1 MAIFC
6 HHIFLISCEV
16 NLYYCVKM
24 AVNSTKSEISKDSYT
39 AAAAGAL
46 TAGAGTYGVIN
57 LKLKHLADDTVKA
70 FNSSAADCD
79 AFVKKNDDI
88 IQKAVDSKKG
98 FFGKVNKALKG
109 VENDKITETVN
120 KTTSSLIDGYR
131 DKAAKKIGL
140 KAEGAELK
148 KSVND
153 LGNKFLS
160 KDILK
165 SYKDVNKYK
174 NLLAVSGAVI
184 LGAIGG
190 CIIKEIVSRKNEQV
204 SGGKENNKEKAGEK
218 ESLTEKEVQD
228 IEEKEEKEIKEK
240 KKESLTATE
249 GQIKASMTTADYQR
263 IKKEEREKRLEEE
276 RRKRGL

>member
-1 MAIFC
+1 MLVMAIFC

-39 AAAAGAL
+39 AAATGAL

-79 AFVKKNDDI
+79 VFVKKHDDI

-131 DKAAKKIGL
+131 DKAAKRIGL

-148 KSVND
+148 KSIND
-153 LGNKFLS
+153 MANKFLS

-174 NLLAVSGAVI
+174 NLLAVSGAII

-190 CIIKEIVSRKNEQV
+190 CIIKEVVSRKNEQ
-204 SGGKENNKEKAGEK
+204 KTENTTK
-218 ESLTEKEVQD
+218 ESTVKTEELKTDKTSKQKETNSKTEKTIGVQTKNKK
-228 IEEKEEKEIKEK
+228 IIKQPE
-240 KKESLTATE
+240 
-249 GQIKASMTTADYQR
+249 Q
-263 IKKEEREKRLEEE
+263 
-276 RRKRGL
+276 

>member
-1 MAIFC
+1 MLVMAIFC

-39 AAAAGAL
+39 AAATGAL

-57 LKLKHLADDTVKA
+57 SKLKHLADDTVKA
-70 FNSSAADCD
+70 FNSPAADCD
-79 AFVKKNDDI
+79 VFVKKHDDI

-148 KSVND
+148 KSIND

-174 NLLAVSGAVI
+174 NLLAVSGAII

-190 CIIKEIVSRKNEQV
+190 CIIKEVVSRKNEQ
-204 SGGKENNKEKAGEK
+204 KTENTTK
-218 ESLTEKEVQD
+218 ESTVKTEELKTDKTSKQKETNSKTEKTIGVQTKNKK
-228 IEEKEEKEIKEK
+228 IIKQPE
-240 KKESLTATE
+240 
-249 GQIKASMTTADYQR
+249 Q
-263 IKKEEREKRLEEE
+263 
-276 RRKRGL
+276 